1 LHLASYCQ
9 ATSGGGGDAIA
20 AGGSAAWRETTSVRS
35 PDEPIEL
42 EGEMADADLDVA
54 SFMSAGSEVLRPDKA
69 AAQPISAAGVVLS
82 PSGVDPVP
90 LLSDADI
97 EMPLWESNF
106 AKGVFESKKAVEA
119 DDLTMGAWMFDAE
132 RSGAAVPARMLE
144 AEVLLQASEEA
155 STSDT
160 WKAKTSERA
169 LRLYYH
175 AKWLAER
182 NYARAAEYRYREAAQ
197 LAQQSRRSV
206 LASHSLARL
215 GYFLMHWGRIAEA
228 TEILQ
233 DSMKL
238 NIKANPLAPYL
249 HGVIDRKQSAGDIE
263 RLRVAEDHIL
273 KAGEQPSEELNLER
287 AKLMEEIHFWRAAEA
302 SPHHCLGSA
311 DAAHVLI
318 CLCGHAASFLNSLFS

>member
-1 LHLASYCQ
+1 MS
-9 ATSGGGGDAIA
+9 
-20 AGGSAAWRETTSVRS
+20 
-35 PDEPIEL
+35 
-42 EGEMADADLDVA
+42 DADVDVA
-54 SFMSAGSEVLRPDKA
+54 SFIFAGSEVLRPDKA
-69 AAQPISAAGVVLS
+69 AAQPISPAGVVLS

-90 LLSDADI
+90 LLSDSAI

-106 AKGVFESKKAVEA
+106 AKGVFESKKAMEA
-119 DDLTMGAWMFDAE
+119 DETNMGAWIFDAAK
-132 RSGAAVPARMLE
+132 SGAAVPARMLQ
-144 AEVLLQASEEA
+144 AEVWLQASEEA
-155 STSDT
+155 TSDS

-233 DSMKL
+233 ESMKL

-249 HGVIDRKQSAGDIE
+249 HGVLDRKQSAGDVD

-273 KAGEQPSEELNLER
+273 NAGEQPSEELNLER
-287 AKLMEEIHFWRAAEA
+287 VKLMGVIHFWRAAEA

-311 DAAHVLI
+311 DAAYVLI
-318 CLCGHAASFLNSLFS
+318 CLCGHAASFLNAFFS